1 MEIPRIL
8 YSSPFMGNYFC
19 EIAHYNMAFV
29 AIAKN
34 AVTYLKSLAIYA
46 KTGTVVSDKEEIHEV
61 VGYSSM
67 NGYLYPVKQL
77 DGEWGN
83 GIMKF
88 AVWRDP
94 VERLV
99 SCYKNFCLEYHHQ
112 QRRYFEYLDLCRE
125 PSFDRFM
132 EFVRF
137 ELRKSDPLYQDEH
150 IRRQSDYYSYFS
162 ISFL

>member
-99 SCYKNFCLEYHHQ
+99 SCYKKFCL
-112 QRRYFEYLDLCRE
+112 
-125 PSFDRFM
+125 
-132 EFVRF
+132 
-137 ELRKSDPLYQDEH
+137 
-150 IRRQSDYYSYFS
+150 
-162 ISFL
+162 

>member
-1 MEIPRIL
+1 
-8 YSSPFMGNYFC
+8 
-19 EIAHYNMAFV
+19 MAFV

-125 PSFDRFM
+125 PSFPAGVVM
-132 EFVRF
+132 TI
-137 ELRKSDPLYQDEH
+137 SDTPATLAGITSMSTVEGYAAVPPGT
-150 IRRQSDYYSYFS
+150 
-162 ISFL
+162 